1 MAFTLTAYIPNS
13 KITTVTAP
21 GFVDTTSYLTQISG
35 IPDPDPSLL
44 VLGSGF
50 IIGQLKKIQLVDLGG
65 GSPPVVTVSSNHFL
79 DGPDQTI
86 EFSAVGD
93 IAELMWTRN
102 GWRIFSTSNILG
114 TDASPTV
121 S

>member
-1 MAFTLTAYIPNS
+1 MASTLSAYIPNS
-13 KITTVTAP
+13 TITKVTSP
-21 GFVDTTSYLTQISG
+21 GFVDTTSYLTQITG
-35 IPDPDPSLL
+35 GGVSLIL
-44 VLGSGF
+44 ILGSGF
-50 IIGQLKKIQLVDLGG
+50 IIGQLKKIQLVGG
-65 GSPPVVTVSSNHFL
+65 VLAVEVRGDHFL
-79 DGPDQTI
+79 DGPLQTI
-86 EFSAVGD
+86 TFDALGD